1 MDVVASQHDA
11 LVWTDVGSEMDLLSK
26 GRLVTSMPSGR
37 VVAVF
42 ARATASSAGHG
53 GVQVSAIDSACYH
66 HGGPLVDGAI
76 EDLGG
81 AACVSCP
88 WHKYRIGLDSGESF
102 YESLLDMA
110 TKATVVKSKGVK
122 QRVHPAMLRGGRV
135 YVCDSSRSDIFQASA
150 GEAAGVPVA
159 ADLVTA
165 LGTSGAA
172 TWQAMQAATAAAGG
186 ALESDR
192 YATQVNNST
201 KFACPGDRQRAE
213 IPALHSAFPIHS
225 SMGPRTT

>member
-1 MDVVASQHDA
+1 LYDA
-11 LVWTDVGSEMDLLSK
+11 LVWTDVGSETDLLSK

-42 ARATASSAGHG
+42 ARAAASPAADPV
-53 GVQVSAIDSACYH
+53 GVQISAIDSACYH

-135 YVCDSSRSDIFQASA
+135 YVCDSSRSDIFQAPP
-150 GEAAGVPVA
+150 GEAAAAPGVPVA
-159 ADLVTA
+159 ADLVA
-165 LGTSGAA
+165 VLGASGAA
-172 TWQAMQAATAAAGG
+172 TWLAMQAATAAAGG

-201 KFACPGDRQRAE
+201 KFACPGERQRAD
-213 IPALHSAFPIHS
+213 IHAPSAFPIHS
-225 SMGPRTT
+225 SMGPRAS